1 MMSSNLFINHALHAM
16 SFSYRV
22 LGIRL
27 TNLCIEKSAGSIFT
41 GGVSVE
47 DLCRDMDILEKRNI
61 GTISMMVAEG
71 LKGAEESYLDYFHQV
86 SIDTVKKMSEGRSE
100 AHFATKLTVFVDL
113 ETM

>member
-1 MMSSNLFINHALHAM
+1 M

-61 GTISMMVAEG
+61 GTIAMGVAEG
-71 LKGAEESYLDYFHQV
+71 LKGAEESYLDYF
-86 SIDTVKKMSEGRSE
+86 
-100 AHFATKLTVFVDL
+100 L
-113 ETM
+113 